1 VSLTRHNGTQT
12 TSTCN
17 PASRLLAL
25 THAGPGQALETLTY
39 AYDPAGNRTADTRNQ
54 DLHQYGYD
62 LRDQLT
68 QVQVP
73 KAANKWKLEEAYT
86 YDAVG
91 NRLTDKAQHASQ
103 VDAANRLTTDGT
115 FTYAYDAN
123 GNLTEKLRLAD
134 GAQTHYT
141 YDAEDRLIGVLSPK
155 VEVAFQYDP
164 LGRRTEK
171 RVIRWEDAD
180 GDSTP
185 DPAEELPPRVTRYLY
200 DGPAILAT
208 FTETGKE
215 RARYTHGPRIDEPLA
230 ELHRKQL
237 TFYHA
242 DVLGSII
249 GLTDAQ
255 GRSLRQYHYEAFG
268 LPEDSRSDRQPFRF
282 TGREWDKEIGLY
294 YYRARYYDPK
304 SGRFLTP
311 DPVPTGRVAGDGYPY
326 VANAPTRFTD
336 PTGEIGW
343 VIVPIVVIAIL
354 SNTSD
359 ANAPDVGTAT
369 VPSSDATG
377 LVVDVT
383 TAVTLSYAVPPLF
396 KGLKGLF
403 CKPATAAGGAAQAI
417 GSAPGSGGA
426 TIRGLGNITH
436 QGPLSPDT
444 ALQSA
449 TSWLGGEYREIAP
462 GVFRSA
468 DGLRQFRMTAT
479 DLLGA
484 HGDIGA
490 HIHFEALSPAGRVIE
505 NLHVPLA
512 P

>member
-1 VSLTRHNGTQT
+1 MGLTRPNGIQT
-12 TSTCN
+12 SYAYD

-103 VDAANRLTTDGT
+103 YDAANRLTTDGQ

-185 DPAEELPPRVTRYLY
+185 DSAEEQPPRVTRYLY

-249 GLTDAQ
+249 ALTDAQ
-255 GRSLRQYHYEAFG
+255 GRPLRSYHYQAFG
-268 LPEDSRSDRQPFRF
+268 LPEESRGDRQPFRF
-282 TGREWDKEIGLY
+282 TAREWDKEIKLY
-294 YYRARYYDPK
+294 YYRARYYDPR
-304 SGRFLTP
+304 SGRFLGE
-311 DPVPTGRVAGDGYPY
+311 DPLGFRDGGNGYAYTRNNPQ
-326 VANAPTRFTD
+326 RFTD
-336 PTGEIGW
+336 PLGLQT
-343 VIVPIVVIAIL
+343 IAFGGTIQGGFL
-354 SNTSD
+354 SR
-359 ANAPDVGTAT
+359 VGYFRQGA
-369 VPSSDATG
+369 
-377 LVVDVT
+377 LVVDVEGNVGLYYTRLSTGDVGFEGVT
-383 TAVTLSYAVPPLF
+383 TCLVCASASGFVQGSNAKNIFGLSGPFDTSSGTVNV
-396 KGLKGLF
+396 
-403 CKPATAAGGAAQAI
+403 
-417 GSAPGSGGA
+417 GSSPV
-426 TIRGLGNITH
+426 
-436 QGPLSPDT
+436 GP
-444 ALQSA
+444 
-449 TSWLGGEYREIAP
+449 
-462 GVFRSA
+462 F
-468 DGLRQFRMTAT
+468 
-479 DLLGA
+479 LGA
-484 HGDIGA
+484 ESDTSDGVAAVSLMGGVGAGYPNLPFSVTSVRTTTEVRKLFSLNDMLRRLLEGPPRNYCPVGGD
-490 HIHFEALSPAGRVIE
+490 
-505 NLHVPLA
+505 
-512 P
+512 